1 MKKALV
7 VGINNYASCPLYGCI
22 NDAMDVESAI
32 SRNGDG
38 TVNFSVKPLFDVTTK
53 GILRNAI
60 EECFAG
66 DADIAL
72 FYFSGHGYIDSVG
85 GYIVTP
91 DFTPGDYGIS
101 MQELLTIVN
110 NSKCKNK
117 VVVLDCCHSGMMGNM
132 SIGNQNTA
140 VISEGVTLLT
150 ASKRDE
156 TSAEVNGHG
165 VFTSLFI
172 DALNGGAADLLGNIT
187 LGGIYAFVDKS
198 LGPWDQRPVF
208 KTNVTSFSPIKTV
221 VPPVSLDVLR
231 FIGELFT
238 NPDENY
244 ALNPSFEPTN
254 DPNVKHDII
263 EPYANQSNTE
273 MFKKI
278 QKLES
283 VGIIVPNGTPHMY
296 YAAMESKSCRLT
308 ATGKYYW
315 SLLKKNLI

>member
-7 VGINNYASCPLYGCI
+7 VGINNYTSCPLHGCI
-22 NDAMDVESAI
+22 NDAKDVEAAI

-38 TVNFSVKPLFDVTTK
+38 TVNFSVKTLLDVATK
-53 GILRNAI
+53 GTLRNAI
-60 EECFAG
+60 EDCFSG
-66 DADIAL
+66 DTDIAL

-101 MQELLTIVN
+101 MQDLLTIVN

-117 VVVLDCCHSGMMGNM
+117 VVVLDCCHAGMIGNIP
-132 SIGNQNTA
+132 IGNQNTA
-140 VISEGVTLLT
+140 IISEGVTLLT
-150 ASKRDE
+150 ASKKDE

-187 LGGIYAFVDKS
+187 LGGIYAFIDKS

-208 KTNVTSFSPIKTV
+208 KTNVTSFSPVKTV
-221 VPPVSLDVLR
+221 IPPVSLDILR
-231 FIGELFT
+231 SIGDLFLS
-238 NPDENY
+238 PDEDY

-254 DPNVKHDII
+254 DPRVKHDII
-263 EPYANQSNTE
+263 EPYANQNNTE
-273 MFKKI
+273 VFKKI

-283 VGIIVPNGTPHMY
+283 VGIIIPNGTPHMY
-296 YAAMESKSCRLT
+296 YAAMESKSCSLT

>member
-60 EECFAG
+60 EECFSG

-110 NSKCKNK
+110 NSKVQK
-117 VVVLDCCHSGMMGNM
+117 VV
-132 SIGNQNTA
+132 NTA
-140 VISEGVTLLT
+140 
-150 ASKRDE
+150 RDMAN
-156 TSAEVNGHG
+156 SAN
-165 VFTSLFI
+165 TI
-172 DALNGGAADLLGNIT
+172 GAG
-187 LGGIYAFVDKS
+187 
-198 LGPWDQRPVF
+198 
-208 KTNVTSFSPIKTV
+208 V
-221 VPPVSLDVLR
+221 VP
-231 FIGELFT
+231 
-238 NPDENY
+238 
-244 ALNPSFEPTN
+244 
-254 DPNVKHDII
+254 H
-263 EPYANQSNTE
+263 
-273 MFKKI
+273 
-278 QKLES
+278 
-283 VGIIVPNGTPHMY
+283 
-296 YAAMESKSCRLT
+296 T
-308 ATGKYYW
+308 AK
-315 SLLKKNLI
+315 

>member
-22 NDAMDVESAI
+22 NDAKDVESAI

-60 EECFAG
+60 EECFSG

-132 SIGNQNTA
+132 SIVNQNTA